1 MDFVC
6 ICKKYNLIVGD
17 IECNY
22 GIYKNCKFVVGKLFY
37 CILNLE
43 G

>member
-1 MDFVC
+1 M
-6 ICKKYNLIVGD
+6 CKFEDKDGKNVIYK

-22 GIYKNCKFVVGKLFY
+22 GIYKNCKFVVGKLYF